1 MLGYVF
7 SFCGAATSQV
17 HSTFAPVTPAS
28 ITPRVRRL
36 PGGGRKLC
44 ALDSRHGRVLFL
56 KNTYHWENK
65 QSMLVWNAV
74 TGEQQKVRLPEEFR
88 GHCWSACILCN
99 AQGCDHLDCGAGG
112 GPYNIVFVGA
122 TYAAAYLYGFVY
134 SSVTGA
140 WTATAVLHTP
150 ESHSPRAVISSHKP
164 STMVGDSV
172 YFWTARASIIRYQLD
187 GSRLSF
193 IKLPGYDQFEDT
205 LVLVPAAGRLQ
216 FAALRA
222 SKEWK
227 VRLRELVI
235 DSDGAPKW
243 IRRKKFVLPM
253 PCVRMAGFVEE
264 PPSLI
269 LDTKDKE
276 TICINMEDCKWH
288 KLPKANGEFDLLPI
302 MSFYPPLSP
311 GTAREADEASPSSE
325 EEVSRIRI
333 FSRSVIGPTAH
344 K

>member
-1 MLGYVF
+1 MECRHRRAAEGAPTRGVLGPQLERLHPLQRSGLRPPRLRRRRRPLQHRLRRCDIRRRVL
-7 SFCGAATSQV
+7 V
-17 HSTFAPVTPAS
+17 
-28 ITPRVRRL
+28 RVRLQFCHR
-36 PGGGRKLC
+36 C
-44 ALDSRHGRVLFL
+44 LDRHG
-56 KNTYHWENK
+56 
-65 QSMLVWNAV
+65 
-74 TGEQQKVRLPEEFR
+74 
-88 GHCWSACILCN
+88 
-99 AQGCDHLDCGAGG
+99 
-112 GPYNIVFVGA
+112 
-122 TYAAAYLYGFVY
+122 
-134 SSVTGA
+134 
-140 WTATAVLHTP
+140 
-150 ESHSPRAVISSHKP
+150 
-164 STMVGDSV
+164 
-172 YFWTARASIIRYQLD
+172 ARASIIRYQLD

-193 IKLPGYDQFEDT
+193 IKLPRYDQFEDT

-243 IRRKKFVLPM
+243 IRREKFVLPM

-311 GTAREADEASPSSE
+311 GTAHWIEYGSLCLASLRHESSPSQDE
-325 EEVSRIRI
+325 EEAFGSSASRIRI
-333 FSRSVIGPTAH
+333 FSNSVLPTD